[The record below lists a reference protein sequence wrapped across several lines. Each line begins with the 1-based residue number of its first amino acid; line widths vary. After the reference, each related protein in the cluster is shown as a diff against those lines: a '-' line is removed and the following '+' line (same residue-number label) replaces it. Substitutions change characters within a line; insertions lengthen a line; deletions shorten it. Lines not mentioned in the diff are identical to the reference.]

1 MTETQR
7 PWVGP
12 ALMLALAIA
21 AGVVLRPRD
30 PETKRLPV
38 GPLPPAPWAL
48 KDPSGRTRRSEEWS
62 GRWVVLAFWATY
74 CPPCRRE
81 VPMLNELHA
90 RPGRPPM
97 SLVAIACDPEPT
109 SVVPDFLRH
118 ENVSYPVVYATPE
131 MLEAYGVVSL
141 PQTFVIDPRGRV
153 AARFLGRL
161 RRSDLEAVLKESE
174 SRESGAETEPKPGS
188 DAVRQS
194 RP

>member
-1 MTETQR
+1 
-7 PWVGP
+7 
-12 ALMLALAIA
+12 MLVLAIA
-21 AGVVLRPRD
+21 AGTVLMPRD
-30 PETKRLPV
+30 PEVRRLPA

-48 KDPSGRTRRSEEWS
+48 KDPSGRTRRSEEFT

-81 VPMLNELHA
+81 VPMLNDLHA
-90 RPGRPPM
+90 RPGRSPM
-97 SLVAIACDPEPT
+97 SVVAIACDPEPDT
-109 SVVPDFLRH
+109 VVPDFLRR
-118 ENVSYPVVYATPE
+118 ENVSYPVVYATSQ

-161 RRSDLEAVLKESE
+161 RRSDLEAVLEESA
-174 SRESGAETEPKPGS
+174 SRESGIPSGTEPKAESASAP
-188 DAVRQS
+188 RS